1 MSSDDNISTLDE
13 LKRAKGGG
21 KATPKAAAATKTPN
35 AETPKAAAATTK
47 TPNAETPKA
56 AATTTKTPNAEKPP
70 GSNENKTP
78 EPEKPNVD
86 KPTNLRNGNIFLA
99 SFKKANEAFKKIQA
113 KIKEGV
119 KTNNKEATKG
129 TNNKEVTEDQ
139 NRDEAKETKKQI
151 SVYETLRKYHLVRE
165 KEENKKAK
173 KAKDTD
179 TDIGKSEKAKQESK
193 KAKQEKEKAEKKRKE
208 TIQQRLDKIGEELK
222 RLCKKRKE
230 VREGKGDKDKNLKVI
245 NRHIKHLAEEEEDLK
260 KHHKKDKYENDNET
274 AWERFRRISSSETAA
289 AFVLFCTVSVFIF
302 TLTAFYASV
311 DPTYKDQS
319 THVKNILKSNL
330 YTGIG
335 YFAMFILLLSISFG
349 KDKDWTEKIVS
360 FVLLSGAIFVGL
372 FFSFLNSQG
381 KLTDLTKT
389 EQLTVSI
396 ATATTFI
403 FIFFCIYYELF
414 EKGNGKIDNILRTIY
429 LFGSL
434 LLFWFMGSMMTYL
447 TFSSKYGQ
455 DKGLKLMF
463 PLSTGLFFAGIL
475 ATLTL
480 LLSYFKSVDEAI
492 NVPLN
497 TALNLVEWFRF
508 KIIILACF
516 ILSIYYTYLLYRA
529 NQTEK
534 DPKNKF
540 KIKKNPGLVNAI
552 EKSLYAGVGFIS
564 FFLLILG
571 ICFGGT
577 LEERLFATFLIVFVV
592 FVGSLTLW
600 LDGEDKITGLDKSEE
615 NILKATEV
623 IFCILTAIAI
633 WYVLFKAKTSEGKTL
648 TTLAR
653 IIINFGAVVFFLYVF
668 GLLCAAYGEFNFKR
682 ELDIFPNKHEKLSI
696 ELFTGICVG
705 ILAIIISIAII
716 I

>member
-1 MSSDDNISTLDE
+1 MSDDVDKKVKNLSGLEIIKGRKPNESKTAEQGKPNESKTAEQGKPNDS
-13 LKRAKGGG
+13 KQPVAK
-21 KATPKAAAATKTPN
+21 KDTPPD
-35 AETPKAAAATTK
+35 
-47 TPNAETPKA
+47 
-56 AATTTKTPNAEKPP
+56 
-70 GSNENKTP
+70 SNENKTP

-86 KPTNLRNGNIFLA
+86 KPTNLRNRNIFLD

-113 KIKEGV
+113 KIQKSG
-119 KTNNKEATKG
+119 TNNKEAT
-129 TNNKEVTEDQ
+129 EDQ
-139 NRDEAKETKKQI
+139 SRDEAKKTKKQI
-151 SVYETLRKYHLVRE
+151 SFYETLRKYHLVKE
-165 KEENKKAK
+165 KKTDGDKSEEAKKNKKEAKENKERA
-173 KAKDTD
+173 DTKLGE
-179 TDIGKSEKAKQESK
+179 TINEGISSF
-193 KAKQEKEKAEKKRKE
+193 KKRIE
-208 TIQQRLDKIGEELK
+208 SLIE
-222 RLCKKRKE
+222 KRKKT
-230 VREGKGDKDKNLKVI
+230 REGDQKGKDGILKKI
-245 NRHIKHLAEEEEDLK
+245 NRHLEFLRTE
-260 KHHKKDKYENDNET
+260 KKDLEKHKEKHEKRKQNGKET

-311 DPTYKDQS
+311 DSTYKDQS
-319 THVKNILKSNL
+319 THVKNILKTNL

-349 KDKDWTEKIVS
+349 KDKDWSEKIAS
-360 FVLLSGAIFVGL
+360 FVLLAGAIFVGL

-396 ATATTFI
+396 ATAVTFI

-414 EKGNGKIDNILRTIY
+414 EKGNGKIDNLLRTIY

-434 LLFWFMGSMMTYL
+434 VLFWFMGSMMTYL
-447 TFSSKYGQ
+447 TFGSQYGQ

-463 PLSTGLFFAGIL
+463 PLSTGLFFGGIL

-492 NVPLN
+492 DVPLN

-534 DPKNKF
+534 DPDSKF
-540 KIKKNPGLVNAI
+540 KIKKNPGLANAI
-552 EKSLYAGVGFIS
+552 EKSFYAGVGFIS

-577 LEERLFATFLIVFVV
+577 LEERLFATFLIVFVI

-615 NILKATEV
+615 NILKATEI
-623 IFCILTAIAI
+623 IFCVLTAIAI

-668 GLLCAAYGEFNFKR
+668 GLICAAYGEFNFKR
-682 ELDIFPNKHEKLSI
+682 ELDIFPNKHERLSI
-696 ELFTGICVG
+696 ELFTGICIG
-705 ILAIIISIAII
+705 ILAIIVSIAII

>member
-1 MSSDDNISTLDE
+1 MGDDVKINNREGLEI
-13 LKRAKGGG
+13 AKGAPVTG
-21 KATPKAAAATKTPN
+21 TPD
-35 AETPKAAAATTK
+35 
-47 TPNAETPKA
+47 
-56 AATTTKTPNAEKPP
+56 
-70 GSNENKTP
+70 SNENKTP
-78 EPEKPNVD
+78 VAKTEGDSSPGSDENKTPEPDEPDEPDTN
-86 KPTNLRNGNIFLA
+86 KPTNLRNGNIFLD

-113 KIKEGV
+113 KIQKSS
-119 KTNNKEATKG
+119 TNNKEAT
-129 TNNKEVTEDQ
+129 EDQ
-139 NRDEAKETKKQI
+139 SRDEAKKTKKQI
-151 SVYETLRKYHLVRE
+151 SFYETLRKYHLVNE
-165 KEENKKAK
+165 KKTDGNKSKEAKENKERADAKLGETINKGISSFKERIKSLIEERK
-173 KAKDTD
+173 KA
-179 TDIGKSEKAKQESK
+179 
-193 KAKQEKEKAEKKRKE
+193 
-208 TIQQRLDKIGEELK
+208 
-222 RLCKKRKE
+222 
-230 VREGKGDKDKNLKVI
+230 REGDQKGKDGILKKI
-245 NRHIKHLAEEEEDLK
+245 NRHLEFLRTE
-260 KHHKKDKYENDNET
+260 KKDLEKHKEREEKKNET

-330 YTGIG
+330 YIGIG

-349 KDKDWTEKIVS
+349 KDKDWSEKIAS
-360 FVLLSGAIFVGL
+360 FVLLAGAIFVGL

-396 ATATTFI
+396 ATAVTFI

-414 EKGNGKIDNILRTIY
+414 EKGNGKIDNLLRTIY

-434 LLFWFMGSMMTYL
+434 VLFWVMGSMMTYL
-447 TFSSKYGQ
+447 TFGSQYGQ

-463 PLSTGLFFAGIL
+463 PLSSGLFFGGIL

-492 NVPLN
+492 DVPLN

-534 DPKNKF
+534 DPDSKF
-540 KIKKNPGLVNAI
+540 KIKNSGLVNAI
-552 EKSLYAGVGFIS
+552 EKSFYAGVGFIS

-577 LEERLFATFLIVFVV
+577 LKERLFATFLIVFVI

-600 LDGEDKITGLDKSEE
+600 LDGEDKITGLDKSEK

-623 IFCILTAIAI
+623 IFCVLTLIAI
-633 WYVLFKAKTSEGKTL
+633 WYVLFKAKTSEGETL

-668 GLLCAAYGEFNFKR
+668 GLICAAYGEFNFKR
-682 ELDIFPNKHEKLSI
+682 ELDIFPNKHERLSI
-696 ELFTGICVG
+696 ELFTGICIG
-705 ILAIIISIAII
+705 ILAIIVFIAII